1 MKSAK
6 RNILRRFCLYTNSP
20 LNNSLFA
27 NVAFFKIIPIFV
39 AIYPKEMTMKS
50 TIRSIWN
57 FYAEGFR
64 QMTWG
69 KTLWLLILLKLI
81 ILFAV
86 LRIFFFQPTLSGKSE
101 EEKIEHVG
109 MQLTRPITDNNQ

>member
-1 MKSAK
+1 
-6 RNILRRFCLYTNSP
+6 
-20 LNNSLFA
+20 
-27 NVAFFKIIPIFV
+27 
-39 AIYPKEMTMKS
+39 MKS

-69 KTLWLLILLKLI
+69 INLWLLILLKLI

-86 LRIFFFQPTLSGKSE
+86 LRIFFFQPTLSRKSE